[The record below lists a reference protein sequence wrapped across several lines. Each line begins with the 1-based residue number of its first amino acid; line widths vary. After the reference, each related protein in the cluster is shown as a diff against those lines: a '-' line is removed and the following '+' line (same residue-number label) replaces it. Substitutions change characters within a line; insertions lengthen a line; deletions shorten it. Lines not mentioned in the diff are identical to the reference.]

1 MSEPESE
8 HFFKLH
14 MLVHAKFREA
24 FGDPIASLGGGEQW
38 SIETFST
45 GSPIHILVNGCRNGP
60 SVWVFDPTNPRE
72 EKAASHVMIA
82 REAELTEIIENIRSR
97 VAWSREQNANS
108 KLPVSEQK
116 SFDSPAPPDER
127 RPRSYNQDNPRLP

>member
-1 MSEPESE
+1 
-8 HFFKLH
+8 

-24 FGDPIASLGGGEQW
+24 FGEPISSLGGGEQW

-45 GSPIHILVNGCRNGP
+45 RSPIHVLVNGCPSGP
-60 SVWVFDPTNPRE
+60 SVWVFDPTHPVR

-82 REAELTEIIENIRSR
+82 REAELTAIIENIRAR
-97 VAWSREQNANS
+97 VAWSRERDANS

-116 SFDSPAPPDER
+116 NLDSPDAADVP
-127 RPRSYNQDNPRLP
+127 RPGPYNQDSPRPR